1 MKASNRFFFLTL
13 LAFFLSALLANSC
26 DSDNEDGS
34 LEIWIA
40 PESSN
45 VAKIV
50 SENGLTTIRILETA
64 IGNNGTATANTF
76 ESYESAG
83 ALRAIFVVSMK
94 KTSKGLLFAADR
106 GQGVDE
112 IKNIDQMS
120 VPFVAASAA
129 TVPPNSQSFFINA
142 NPAKII
148 STWLTRGFD
157 TATPAGGNSTSIG
170 FLCQTTFSQLSKD
183 SILQETPQDLSGGDT
198 ATCLIGATQNLSNGG
213 WVAASSQTSIHL
225 VFGGFNTMDRKTN
238 QLGQNVDITNGILRS
253 EIKTLRAN
261 FPNSILNVKVE
272 VVSSL

>member
-50 SENGLTTIRILETA
+50 SENGLTTVRILETA
-64 IGNNGTATANTF
+64 IGNTETATANTF

-148 STWLTRGFD
+148 STWITRGFD

-225 VFGGFNTMDRKTN
+225 VFGGFNTMDRKTS

-253 EIKTLRAN
+253 EIKTLRGN
-261 FPNSILNVKVE
+261 FPNSILKVKVE
-272 VVSSL
+272 IVSSL

>member
-64 IGNNGTATANTF
+64 IGNTETATANTF

-148 STWLTRGFD
+148 STWITRGFD

-225 VFGGFNTMDRKTN
+225 VFGGFNTMDRKTS

-253 EIKTLRAN
+253 EIKTLRGN
-261 FPNSILNVKVE
+261 FPNSILKVKVE
-272 VVSSL
+272 IVSSL